1 MSVLEQ
7 QEQKKRSSFEKYKLK
22 QQLDAL
28 EKKRGYHTELVSL
41 YIPPDRQISD
51 VTNYLKQEYGTA
63 SNIKSK
69 STRKNVMDAIQKIL
83 ALLKNVPRPP
93 PTGLVIFCGAIPTN
107 GQGTERMELTTIVPP
122 EPIKIYKYHCDSKF
136 FLDPLKEMLVEKDTY
151 GLIVIDRS
159 EADFA
164 ILKGNHLEILKKITS
179 GAPGKH
185 HAGGQSQR
193 RFERLIEQAGHEFFK
208 RAGEYANELYLQIP
222 DLKGIIIGG
231 PGPSKNKFAESSYL
245 DYRLKNVIR
254 GVVDL
259 AYTGS
264 SGIDELI
271 DKSQDLLQNIRY
283 SEEKVL
289 VQKFLTQLVKDD
301 SLVAYGEKEVRK
313 ALNQG
318 AVNTLLLSE
327 ELDILRVII
336 SCPNCKYQE
345 ELTIKKSELP
355 SLEQQTQ
362 SRSCPN
368 CASSL
373 LSIEKVTPLIDE
385 LGELAEQT
393 GANVEIISSETEEG
407 QQLKQAFGGIAAL
420 LRYNLNN

>member
-1 MSVLEQ
+1 MLEQ
-7 QEQKKRSSFEKYKLK
+7 QEEKKRASFERYKLK
-22 QQLDAL
+22 QALEVL
-28 EKKRGYHTELVSL
+28 EKKKGFHTELVSL

-51 VTNYLKQEYGTA
+51 VTNYLKQEYGTSA
-63 SNIKSK
+63 NIKSK
-69 STRKNVMDAIQKIL
+69 STRKNVMDAIQKLL
-83 ALLKNVPRPP
+83 ALLKNVPKPP

-107 GQGTERMELTTIVPP
+107 GQGTEKMELTTIVPP
-122 EPIKIYKYHCDSKF
+122 EPIKIYKYHCDNKF

-208 RAGEYANELYLQIP
+208 RAGEYANELFLPIP

-231 PGPSKNKFAESSYL
+231 PGPSKDKFAESSYL
-245 DYRLKNVIR
+245 DYRLKKAIL
-254 GVVDL
+254 GVVDIS
-259 AYTGS
+259 YTGS

-271 DKSQDLLQNIRY
+271 DKSKDILQNVRY
-283 SEEKVL
+283 SEEKSL
-289 VQKFLTQLVKDD
+289 VQKFLTTLVKDD
-301 SLVAYGEKEVRK
+301 SLVTYGEKQVRK
-313 ALNQG
+313 ALDQG
-318 AVNTLLLSE
+318 AVDTLLLSE
-327 ELDILRVII
+327 DLDTLHVTI
-336 SCPNCKYQE
+336 SCPNCKYKE
-345 ELTIKKSELP
+345 EVTIKKSELP
-355 SLEQQTQ
+355 SLEQKIQN
-362 SRSCPN
+362 RNCPK
-368 CASSL
+368 CTSSL
-373 LSIEKVTPLIDE
+373 LSIETVKPLIDE
-385 LGELAEQT
+385 LGELAERT

-420 LRYNLNN
+420 LRYSSNN